1 MSIFINNEAKE
12 ILKDYWF
19 GLGVPILI
27 GWGSSLTS
35 LMILIQHESS
45 FNEYPLAEY
54 FLITFWISGHLLIW
68 PFLGYRFFKRA
79 NKLGNVPREKG
90 ARLSIILYLFWIA
103 LLLLGTIM
111 SIMEDV

>member
-12 ILKDYWF
+12 NLKDYWF

-27 GWGSSLTS
+27 GWGTSLTS
-35 LMILIQHESS
+35 LMIAIRYESS
-45 FNEYPLAEY
+45 LDEYRLVEY

-79 NKLGNVPREKG
+79 NKLGNLPRQKG
-90 ARLSIILYLFWIA
+90 ARLSILLYLFWIA

-111 SIMEDV
+111 SIMEGV

>member
-12 ILKDYWF
+12 NLKDYWF